1 MLEFILK
8 GGMMMYPIILCS
20 IAAIAIILNRAYHF
34 FRIRIDVSQFL
45 SQIEQ
50 ALQSNKI
57 DIALKHAKNTRG
69 PLSTIV
75 EAGISNSQKDI
86 AKWEKAISRVG
97 TKELLK
103 LEKNLRSLGIIAHIS
118 PLLGLLGTVTGMI
131 KAFMKIQEL
140 GGKVDAS
147 VLAGGIWEA
156 LLTTAA
162 GLFVAIPT
170 MVAYHYFEGKVD
182 NYATLMKESATL
194 VSEWLEIGKLKQEK
208 KNYSEHSG
216 EDIDYGI

>member
-20 IAAIAIILNRAYHF
+20 IVAIAIILNRAYHF

-208 KNYSEHSG
+208 KTTLNIQG
-216 EDIDYGI
+216 RI

>member
-194 VSEWLEIGKLKQEK
+194 VSEWLEIGKLNK
-208 KNYSEHSG
+208 KKKLL
-216 EDIDYGI
+216 

>member
-182 NYATLMKESATL
+182 NYSTLMKESATL

-208 KNYSEHSG
+208 KTTLNIQG
-216 EDIDYGI
+216 RI

>member
-1 MLEFILK
+1 MFEFILK

-20 IAAIAIILNRAYHF
+20 IVAIAIILNRAYHF

-86 AKWEKAISRVG
+86 VKWEKAISRVG

-208 KNYSEHSG
+208 KTTLNIQG
-216 EDIDYGI
+216 RI

>member
-1 MLEFILK
+1 MFEFILK

-20 IAAIAIILNRAYHF
+20 IVAIAIILNRAYHF

-208 KNYSEHSG
+208 KTTLNIQG
-216 EDIDYGI
+216 RI

>member
-1 MLEFILK
+1 MFEFILK

-208 KNYSEHSG
+208 KTTLNIQG
-216 EDIDYGI
+216 RI

>member
-208 KNYSEHSG
+208 KTTLNIQG
-216 EDIDYGI
+216 RI

>member
-86 AKWEKAISRVG
+86 VKWEKAISRVG

-182 NYATLMKESATL
+182 NYSTLMKESATL

-208 KNYSEHSG
+208 KTTLNIQG
-216 EDIDYGI
+216 RI

>member
-86 AKWEKAISRVG
+86 VKWEKAISRVG

-208 KNYSEHSG
+208 RNYSEHSG

>member
-20 IAAIAIILNRAYHF
+20 IVAIAIILNRAYHF

-86 AKWEKAISRVG
+86 VKWEKAISRVG

-208 KNYSEHSG
+208 KTTLNIQG
-216 EDIDYGI
+216 RI

>member
-208 KNYSEHSG
+208 RNYSEHSG

>member
-1 MLEFILK
+1 
-8 GGMMMYPIILCS
+8 MMYPIILCS

-86 AKWEKAISRVG
+86 VKWEKAISRVG

-208 KNYSEHSG
+208 KTTLNIQG
-216 EDIDYGI
+216 RI

>member
-1 MLEFILK
+1 MFEFILK

-86 AKWEKAISRVG
+86 VKWEKAISRVG

-208 KNYSEHSG
+208 KTTLNIQG
-216 EDIDYGI
+216 RI

>member
-1 MLEFILK
+1 MFEFILK

-20 IAAIAIILNRAYHF
+20 IVAIAIILNRAYHF

-182 NYATLMKESATL
+182 NYSTLMKESATL

-208 KNYSEHSG
+208 KTTLNIQG
-216 EDIDYGI
+216 RI

>member
-86 AKWEKAISRVG
+86 VKWEKAISRVG

-208 KNYSEHSG
+208 KTTLNIQG
-216 EDIDYGI
+216 RI

>member
-1 MLEFILK
+1 
-8 GGMMMYPIILCS
+8 MMYPIILCS

-208 KNYSEHSG
+208 KTTLNIQG
-216 EDIDYGI
+216 RI